1 MHRKETDANLL
12 IEITLFKKMGLMWNV
27 GSCGLSQFTPSIAML
42 SQQQCNELMHY
53 LLNQNN
59 YKCEKKQAI
68 NSQAC

>member
-1 MHRKETDANLL
+1 
-12 IEITLFKKMGLMWNV
+12 MGLMWNV